1 MFFGECGHMVRQ
13 TFSNKK
19 YKNSILKGSL
29 WSFSYIHSLKF
40 KDGDF
45 RFMGLNG
52 STILESSFEN
62 LKADSMDLRNSLVQS
77 VIWKK
82 TSLRNLLAKA
92 SRIRKNQFIECDLRQ
107 ADFWGASLQETSFEN
122 SDLRGANLEST
133 HLLFTNFKGARFDN
147 NTKLPFSEEQALQRG
162 MVKVD

>member
-1 MFFGECGHMVRQ
+1 MFFGECGHMVGQ
-13 TFSNKK
+13 NFSNKK
-19 YKNSILKGSL
+19 YKNSIVKGSL
-29 WSFSYIHSLKF
+29 WSSSYIHSSKF

-45 RFMGLNG
+45 RFMSLNG

-62 LKADSMDLRNSLVQS
+62 LKADSMDLRDSIVQS

-82 TSLRNLLAKA
+82 ASLRNLLAKA
-92 SRIRKNQFIECDLRQ
+92 SRLRKNQFIECDLRQ

-133 HLLFTNFKGARFDN
+133 HLLFTKFKGARFDN
-147 NTKLPFSEEQALQRG
+147 NTKLPFSEEEALQRG